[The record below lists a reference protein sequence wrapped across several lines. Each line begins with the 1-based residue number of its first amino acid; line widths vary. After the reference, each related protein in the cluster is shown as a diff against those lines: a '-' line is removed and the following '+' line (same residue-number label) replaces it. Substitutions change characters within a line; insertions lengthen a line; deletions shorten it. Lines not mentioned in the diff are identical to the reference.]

1 MTDAPAPQG
10 LRIYDVYFAVPG
22 RWRFYVRNPNHGIT
36 VADVGISWT
45 LDGTPAAAAY
55 ADIAAIH
62 LQKSALGN
70 AVNTINECKIAF
82 TNGAALVVNNAS
94 ATGLPSDGQTPT
106 YRAFVHDLH
115 RRLAAGGGGPT
126 RFTAGVSAARYRALL
141 ITLIVAGLILI
152 VTPLGLTAMT
162 GDWHMLIATIVGAA
176 LLWPVFLL
184 MSKNK
189 PRQYT
194 ADRLPEELLS

>member
-10 LRIYDVYFAVPG
+10 SRTYDVYFAVPG
-22 RWRFYVRNPNHGIT
+22 RWRFYVRNPNHGVA
-36 VADVGISWT
+36 VADAGLSWA
-45 LDGTPAAAAY
+45 LDGKPGSADY

-70 AVNTINECKIAF
+70 AVNTINECRIAF
-82 TNGAALVVNNAS
+82 ANGEALVVNNAS
-94 ATGLPSDGQTPT
+94 ATGLPSDGQIPT

-115 RRLAAGGGGPT
+115 RRLAARASAAT
-126 RFTAGVSAARYRALL
+126 RFTAGVSVARYRALL
-141 ITLIVAGLILI
+141 VTLIVAGLVLI
-152 VTPLGLTAMT
+152 VTPLGLTLMT
-162 GDWHMLIATIVGAA
+162 GDWHMLIAMIVGAA

-194 ADRLPEELLS
+194 PDKLPEELLS